1 MECTNVDNPKSFP
14 ILYCVSVDM
23 KHINTAKIEI
33 QKTEKELRSLASR
46 SLMFGDYTES
56 EKLIQLAQL
65 MQEVADKITSGN
77 YDFLTD
83 FGGRAPS
90 LEQQAKAQRDYPYFS
105 RKGAYLNRTGWS
117 KKSCKEYHQKIP
129 YEIVEVVIQ
138 NLPQVQ
144 KLKTPF
150 LIPDIYPLAVLADM
164 RKAKDYQVY
173 MTIGWLKSEGLV
185 KHLGED
191 GYKLTD
197 PATFLSEAKEL
208 WENLQPNY

>member
-1 MECTNVDNPKSFP
+1 MGV
-14 ILYCVSVDM
+14 LSVDM

-83 FGGRAPS
+83 IGGRAPS
-90 LEQQAKAQRDYPYFS
+90 LEQQPTAQRDYPYFS
-105 RKGAYLNRTGWS
+105 RKGTYLNRTGWS

-129 YEIVEVVIQ
+129 FEVVEAVVNI
-138 NLPQVQ
+138 LPEVQ
-144 KLKTPF
+144 KQKTPF
-150 LIPDIYPLAVLADM
+150 LIPDIYPLAILADL

-191 GYKLTD
+191 GYKLPNPENFIT
-197 PATFLSEAKEL
+197 EALEL
-208 WENLQPNY
+208 WEKLQPNY